1 MTHSRMLE
9 RRFRLTDPM
18 RPGTRLCRVCLEVI
32 VLEPGFIET
41 TSQYVYVRCP
51 HCGGSFPVRYSDVQ
65 ALREFQIR
73 AV

>member
-1 MTHSRMLE
+1 MTDSRTLE

-18 RPGTRLCRVCLEVI
+18 KPGSRLCRVCLEVI

-41 TSQYVYVRCP
+41 TIQHVYVRCP
-51 HCGGSFPVRYSDVQ
+51 HCGGSFPVRHSDVQ
-65 ALREFQIR
+65 ALRESQIR